1 MALYIVPVPI
11 GNLKDIT
18 LRAIDVLKSVDFI
31 IAEDTRYSLKLLNN
45 LGIKKKL
52 YSYYKPKEE
61 EKAKILIKYLEN
73 RNGALITDS
82 GTPLISDPGNILIR
96 RAIEKGIDIISLPGP
111 TAFVPALT
119 NSGLPSD
126 TFLFAG
132 FSPKKTGKLRSHL
145 EKYSGFKHTLIF
157 YESPRR
163 VNTFLETA
171 YEIFG
176 NRRFSISKELS
187 KKNEKIIRGTLED
200 HKELIEEIIAL
211 GEFVIVIEGETK
223 EDVAD
228 KPVLNSVEDIFSY
241 FKKNHGISRN
251 NIKKALMNR
260 DE

>member
-18 LRAIDVLKSVDFI
+18 LRAIDILKSVDFI

-61 EKAKILIKYLEN
+61 EKAKTIIKYLLN
-73 RNGALITDS
+73 KNGALITDS

-96 RAIEKGIDIISLPGP
+96 KALGEGIDIISLPGP

-119 NSGLPSD
+119 NSGLPAD
-126 TFLFAG
+126 TFIFAG
-132 FSPKKTGKLRSHL
+132 FSPKKGGKLKTHL
-145 EKYSGFKHTLIF
+145 EQYSGLKHTLIF

-163 VNTFLETA
+163 VQRFLETA

-176 NRRFSISKELS
+176 NRRFSISKEIS
-187 KKNEKIIRGTLED
+187 KKNEKTIRGTLSD

-211 GEFVIVIEGETK
+211 GEFVIVIEGNRGDES
-223 EDVAD
+223 ED
-228 KPVLNSVEDIFSY
+228 KPELNSVEDIFDY
-241 FKKNHGISRN
+241 FKSGYGISRN
-251 NIKKALMNR
+251 EIKKILMTR
-260 DE
+260 K